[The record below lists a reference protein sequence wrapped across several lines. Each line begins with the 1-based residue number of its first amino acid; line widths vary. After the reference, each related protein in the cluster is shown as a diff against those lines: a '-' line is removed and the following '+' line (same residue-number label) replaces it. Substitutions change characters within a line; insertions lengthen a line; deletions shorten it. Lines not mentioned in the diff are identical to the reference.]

1 MEEVTY
7 YQGEQVIEQYANR
20 ADDGLTPEEQTV
32 VSKHFTDP
40 DARILDL
47 GCGTGRTTAPL
58 DAMGY
63 DIVGV
68 DLSEALVGEARKSH
82 PEVSFQVG
90 DATDLSFPDESFDY
104 ALFTD
109 RGIDDIPTKAE
120 RMRAILEV
128 WRVLRPGGVFA
139 FDVNNQLSRF
149 VFDPRSLEAWGDSSG
164 SSLGTSGRA
173 RSPRGTRRSSFSTT
187 STSCTR
193 SPLGP
198 APPAPGRG
206 IRGDRGGEATVDQ
219 SSRTPGYKTVLRLQ
233 KAHRVPIAFSVVR
246 WFTASLTDEILEM
259 ATVREI
265 AGSSPDTSVPT
276 LERRD
281 YRRARGR
288 FIK

>member
-1 MEEVTY
+1 MEEVAY

-68 DLSEALVGEARKSH
+68 DLSEALVEEARKSH

-149 VFDPRSLEAWGDSSG
+149 VFDPRSLEAWGRQ
-164 SSLGTSGRA
+164 LRFLARNLWA
-173 RSPRGTRRSSFSTT
+173 RSLTSRYASIEFQYDVDIVYAITPWAQRRQLRDVGFEEIEVVKRRSISRPVLLD
-187 STSCTR
+187 TR
-193 SPLGP
+193 PFFV
-198 APPAPGRG
+198 AR
-206 IRGDRGGEATVDQ
+206 
-219 SSRTPGYKTVLRLQ
+219 K
-233 KAHRVPIAFSVVR
+233 
-246 WFTASLTDEILEM
+246 
-259 ATVREI
+259 
-265 AGSSPDTSVPT
+265 PT
-276 LERRD
+276 E
-281 YRRARGR
+281 
-288 FIK
+288 FQ